1 MFSRHL
7 SSGIELNVLPRLS
20 VKIAG
25 IACPRGVQH
34 LSVAGSSLRD
44 PVIAV
49 KKKLRSRLAFPDRLA
64 GNAVSSAAVL
74 APTIKGVKSLIR
86 LD

>member
-1 MFSRHL
+1 MRR
-7 SSGIELNVLPRLS
+7 VYP

-49 KKKLRSRLAFPDRLA
+49 KKVASKLAFPDRLS
-64 GNAVSSAAVL
+64 GNTVSSAA
-74 APTIKGVKSLIR
+74 APAIKGVKSSIR

>member
-1 MFSRHL
+1 MCR
-7 SSGIELNVLPRLS
+7 VYP

-49 KKKLRSRLAFPDRLA
+49 KKVASKLAFPDRLS
-64 GNAVSSAAVL
+64 GNTVSSAA
-74 APTIKGVKSLIR
+74 APTIKGVKSSIR